1 MAAKSFDQ
9 ISDQTDI
16 FILYRY
22 FMPIAL
28 SHIKYR
34 QNFLT
39 NLTIAELVIHD
50 RSNVYLIADTQ
61 ADIGLSF
68 KKKATIV

>member
-1 MAAKSFDQ
+1 
-9 ISDQTDI
+9 
-16 FILYRY
+16 
-22 FMPIAL
+22 MPIAL

-68 KKKATIV
+68 KVPLQANFYIGNIKSRHDFYPICPKIF